1 MNWQDILKA
10 DFKRLDNIALR
21 NLYSNLR
28 RRRMMTA
35 EDTKFIMEIEQEMKQ
50 RGMIK

>member
-28 RRRMMTA
+28 RRMMTA

-50 RGMIK
+50 RGMIE

>member
-28 RRRMMTA
+28 RRMITP

>member
-28 RRRMMTA
+28 RRVMTA

>member
-28 RRRMMTA
+28 RRMMTA

>member
-1 MNWQDILKA
+1 MNWQDILKT
-10 DFKRLDNIALR
+10 DFKRLDNIALKSLYD
-21 NLYSNLR
+21 NLKR
-28 RRRMMTA
+28 VMMTP

>member
-21 NLYSNLR
+21 NLYSNLK
-28 RRRMMTA
+28 RRMMTA
-35 EDTKFIMEIEQEMKQ
+35 DDTKFIMEIEQEMKQ

>member
-10 DFKRLDNIALR
+10 DFKRLDNIALKSLYD
-21 NLYSNLR
+21 NLKR
-28 RRRMMTA
+28 VMMTR
-35 EDTKFIMEIEQEMKQ
+35 EDTKFITKIEQEMIQ

>member
-1 MNWQDILKA
+1 MKWEDILKA

-21 NLYSNLR
+21 NLYNNL

>member
-21 NLYSNLR
+21 NLYNNLR
-28 RRRMMTA
+28 RRMMNP

-50 RGMIK
+50 RGMIE